1 MPKILLP
8 AEPKGATT
16 TSPSDASSDGTLE
29 HFNAT
34 AFVPTKLKPEIPKFL
49 LQLFDILEEEESSVI
64 KWADDGASL
73 QILDPGRATR
83 EILPKYFSHNN
94 FQSFQRQLN
103 YFGFRKWTKT
113 KTYICTFSHPF
124 FKKNEPDLLQFI
136 KRKSVPKRTRAS
148 APLELLPAVKEPIY
162 FKRKLP
168 LAEGNCPIRPYVT
181 NESPETQPKIL
192 PADVIVF
199 ANQSLP
205 NLSTIRTR
213 LILRQEASPKVD
225 EPPHEDN
232 EDPVNLLLGI
242 KQAMVEPR
250 PSEEVPRPSSTAEVE
265 ASVHDE
271 EDVHAQLATA
281 RRQIAAL
288 QASLDAQIQENER
301 LRATQPRRKRPR
313 AGA

>member
-8 AEPKGATT
+8 AEPKGAT
-16 TSPSDASSDGTLE
+16 SPSDASSDGPLE

-168 LAEGNCPIRPYVT
+168 HVEGNCMIRPYVT
-181 NESPETQPKIL
+181 NEAPETQPKIL

-199 ANQSLP
+199 SNQSLP

-213 LILRQEASPKVD
+213 LILRQEAKVD
-225 EPPHEDN
+225 EPPQEDN

-250 PSEEVPRPSSTAEVE
+250 PSEEVPRPSSTEVE
-265 ASVHDE
+265 APAQDE

-281 RRQIAAL
+281 RQQIASL
-288 QASLDAQIQENER
+288 QALLDAQIQENER

-313 AGA
+313 VGA

>member
-1 MPKILLP
+1 MAKILMP
-8 AEPKGATT
+8 ADAK
-16 TSPSDASSDGTLE
+16 TSPSDASSDGPPE
-29 HFNAT
+29 HLSPLPKFKT
-34 AFVPTKLKPEIPKFL
+34 EIPKFL

-136 KRKSVPKRTRAS
+136 KRKSVPKRTRS
-148 APLELLPAVKEPIY
+148 IVVPQTELLPAAKEPIY
-162 FKRKLP
+162 FKRKLHHHD
-168 LAEGNCPIRPYVT
+168 GNCPIRPYVAPDVPAT
-181 NESPETQPKIL
+181 EPKIL

-199 ANQSLP
+199 SNQALP

-213 LILRQEASPKVD
+213 LIMRQETAKPD
-225 EPPHEDN
+225 DPPADDS

-242 KQAMVEPR
+242 KQAMVEAR
-250 PSEEVPRPSSTAEVE
+250 PSEEVPPQPSPE
-265 ASVHDE
+265 AKPD
-271 EDVHAQLATA
+271 DVHAQLAAA
-281 RRQIAAL
+281 RAEIAAL
-288 QASLDAQIQENER
+288 RASLEAQVSENNR
-301 LRATQPRRKRPR
+301 LRAEKPSPPPARRKRAR
-313 AGA
+313 QS